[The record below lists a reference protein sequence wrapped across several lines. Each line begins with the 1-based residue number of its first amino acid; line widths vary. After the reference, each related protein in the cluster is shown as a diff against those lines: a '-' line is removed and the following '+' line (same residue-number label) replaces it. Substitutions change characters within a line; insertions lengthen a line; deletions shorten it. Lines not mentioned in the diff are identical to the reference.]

1 MNPFSSGS
9 ISSTSVW
16 TINRACWFLVDAIS
30 AFLEREEVGGTGE
43 GESLVVSGARRMRL
57 AAEFSIRA
65 ISYGGVTVSGV
76 GKGST
81 PLRTDTSDGVS

>member
-16 TINRACWFLVDAIS
+16 RINRAGWFLVDVIS
-30 AFLEREEVGGTGE
+30 VFLELVEVGGTGE
-43 GESLVVSGARRMRL
+43 GESPVVSGARRMRL

-65 ISYGGVTVSGV
+65 ISYGGVTVSGA

-81 PLRTDTSDGVS
+81 PCRTDTSDGES